1 MILVADCTAS
11 KCDWHLLDA
20 NRIGLCEKRTMGL
33 NPMIAS
39 EMEIRSLVQE
49 LNGSFRLHRI
59 SRVEFYCTGGKQAV
73 PQNILLGFF
82 QEYAP
87 DIKVVVEEDLD
98 LAVKCK
104 GGSPAVVCILDG
116 NTKSC
121 FYDGLEL
128 HKRLPDFG
136 CPIMDDGSSVYFGRE
151 LLRNYVFGVM
161 PESLRRNLE
170 DCYGL
175 DDSEILQEIYH
186 GTNPSGYL
194 ANFGWFLIQNQEH
207 PFIKAMIQ
215 IGICKVFDHILE
227 PYDKELKA
235 LPLHFIGDLAYS
247 LKDSIKVEAYK
258 RGYGTVFFTQS
269 PMEKGDVHHQLNLG

>member
-20 NRIGLCEKRTMGL
+20 NRVVLCEKRTRGL

-39 EMEIRSLVQE
+39 KTEIRSLVRE
-49 LNGSFRLHRI
+49 LKGSFRLHRI
-59 SRVEFYCTGGKQAV
+59 SQVEFYCTGGKEAV
-73 PQNILLGFF
+73 PQNILLGLFR
-82 QEYAP
+82 EHAP
-87 DIKVVVEEDLD
+87 NIKVIVEEDLD

-104 GGSPAVVCILDG
+104 GGLPAVVCILDG
-116 NTKSC
+116 NARSC

-151 LLRNYVFGVM
+151 LIRSYVFGVM

-170 DCYGL
+170 DCYEL
-175 DDSEILQEIYH
+175 DDSGILEAVYQ

-194 ANFGWFLIQNQEH
+194 ANFRWFLIQNQEH
-207 PFIKAMIQ
+207 PFIKAMIKL
-215 IGICKVFDHILE
+215 GICKVFDHILE

-235 LPLHFIGDLAYS
+235 LPLHFIGELAYS
-247 LKDSIKVEAYK
+247 LKDLLKEEAYK

-269 PMEKGDVHHQLNLG
+269 PMKKGMYIIN